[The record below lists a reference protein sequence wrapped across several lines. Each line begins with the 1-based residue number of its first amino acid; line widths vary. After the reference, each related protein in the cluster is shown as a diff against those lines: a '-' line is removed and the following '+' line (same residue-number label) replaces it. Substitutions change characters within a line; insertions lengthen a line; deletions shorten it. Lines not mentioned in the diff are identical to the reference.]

1 MYVCVV
7 LFLKTFLEFE
17 LLICIFSV
25 KETTGRI
32 NSVFTFGGLG
42 PGGGGG
48 GGTRDINRWGC
59 ALAHQKR
66 GS

>member
-1 MYVCVV
+1 M
-7 LFLKTFLEFE
+7 LFINQISLSLE
-17 LLICIFSV
+17 CS
-25 KETTGRI
+25 
-32 NSVFTFGGLG
+32 

-48 GGTRDINRWGC
+48 GGTRDINWWGC